1 MISKL
6 SPNRGVAGFVL
17 ANGSLSTSQKEEYE
31 IRKNIL
37 EEGLVDCIVAM
48 PSQLFYDVSIP
59 VSLWFVSKNKNGR
72 KDKVL
77 FIDARKMGYMETR
90 KHREFTDEES
100 EKIYSTYHAW
110 RDDKDFQ
117 DIDGFCK
124 STTLEEIRTH
134 DYVLTPGR
142 YVGIEEVEDDGIPFE
157 EKMEKLTSELSEL
170 FEESKSLEKKIKENL
185 RGIGN
190 EI

>member
-1 MISKL
+1 
-6 SPNRGVAGFVL
+6 
-17 ANGSLSTSQKEEYE
+17 
-31 IRKNIL
+31 
-37 EEGLVDCIVAM
+37 M

-90 KHREFTDEES
+90 KHRELTDEES

-110 RDDKDFQ
+110 RDDKDYQ

-124 STTLEEIRTH
+124 SATLDEIRTH

-157 EKMEKLTSELSEL
+157 EKMEKLTTELSEL
-170 FEESKSLEKKIKENL
+170 FDESKTLEENIRANFKDL
-185 RGIGN
+185 GYDA
-190 EI
+190 